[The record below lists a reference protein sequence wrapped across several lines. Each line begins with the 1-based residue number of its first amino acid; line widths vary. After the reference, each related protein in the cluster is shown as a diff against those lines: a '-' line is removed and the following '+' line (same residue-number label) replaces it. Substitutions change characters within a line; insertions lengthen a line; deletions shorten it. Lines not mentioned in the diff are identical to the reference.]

1 MKIENKENPK
11 DFRGSQKSKISGT
24 PEMRSISRGFEN
36 VKHFQTF
43 QALKTLRS
51 F

>member
-1 MKIENKENPK
+1 MKFLGKTKKILK
-11 DFRGSQKSKISGT
+11 DF
-24 PEMRSISRGFEN
+24 RGFEN

-43 QALKTLRS
+43 NVMSEIKD